1 METAKNSRGLV
12 ISGEGMTLAQA
23 LSRRW
28 TCATCREDV
37 PVYPTKWPCPH
48 CTRDHRDAECRHPHF
63 YWKTREEEPHREPC
77 PRSSDAVA
85 ATVEE
90 RVVRSRRGVPGHGPG
105 AIRFDLPDRLQVNG
119 GDGVASDGR
128 GGFRHVRKGGVQ
140 RRRADHRVTTTEIAP
155 ACRFFIGH
163 PDDRDRPLSV
173 PDVPEWA
180 DRYWKVF
187 KNLGRAEDL
196 TGRTHIWWSRVQA
209 MRMPDH
215 AGAVLSLPMTG
226 GRRILVDRQGWGRA
240 AATFDR
246 RLASV
251 FAEAVKAMR
260 RKEAGTWINVLAFG
274 FGQLDDDGAV
284 RVRDARKFHALVE
297 VSER

>member
-1 METAKNSRGLV
+1 M
-12 ISGEGMTLAQA
+12 
-23 LSRRW
+23 
-28 TCATCREDV
+28 
-37 PVYPTKWPCPH
+37 
-48 CTRDHRDAECRHPHF
+48 
-63 YWKTREEEPHREPC
+63 
-77 PRSSDAVA
+77 
-85 ATVEE
+85 
-90 RVVRSRRGVPGHGPG
+90 RSRRGVPGHGPG